1 MSKQPP
7 HATDSSFLALH
18 RSSYATAIRPEALAT
33 ADLCRCWEPCL
44 NGGRWQV
51 LIEAA
56 DGRHGVRLY
65 ALYVGGLSLATIT
78 ALTLH
83 RTIKADEAATLAASP
98 FCTMRGTA

>member
-1 MSKQPP
+1 
-7 HATDSSFLALH
+7 
-18 RSSYATAIRPEALAT
+18 
-33 ADLCRCWEPCL
+33 
-44 NGGRWQV
+44 V

>member
-1 MSKQPP
+1 
-7 HATDSSFLALH
+7 
-18 RSSYATAIRPEALAT
+18 
-33 ADLCRCWEPCL
+33 
-44 NGGRWQV
+44 V

-83 RTIKADEAATLAASP
+83 RTIKADEAATLAVLP
-98 FCTMRGTA
+98 VCTMRGTA